1 MIWNFEIE
9 NLITLLNH
17 NITEERLLFLMK
29 IDLKFVI
36 VNIVLF

>member
-9 NLITLLNH
+9 NLIILLNH
-17 NITEERLLFLMK
+17 NITEERLLFSMK
-29 IDLKFVI
+29 NDLKFVI